1 MSIAVLYRPELK
13 EYDFGPGPPFRGNRY
28 EIFPP
33 FFKAR
38 LPQEHPFEFLKADWA
53 DDEDLLLIST
63 KEFIAFTRHYY
74 ELENTG
80 REHPRGLE
88 TYHSADNRP
97 VGRPGKL
104 EEAAR
109 LIVGQAK
116 KACDL
121 VHSGRF
127 EKVISIGGGMHHAKP
142 GWGEG
147 FCLYNDVAFAG
158 KYLVEKLGLERV
170 LILDT
175 DAHAGNGTAEYFYK
189 DPGVLF
195 IDIHQ
200 DPMTLYPGTGFIHQ
214 IGEGRGKG
222 YTINL
227 PLPPHSG
234 DDCYRFVFEEIVLP
248 ATREFQPQIIIR
260 NGGSDPHFADTLTH
274 LGLSLNGFQMIG
286 QYVRQMAKFCGGKA
300 IDMIGSGYNP
310 EVLPYAWS
318 AIISGLADFKLPLE
332 ERTPIPENITEDS
345 PLDETREMVG
355 KLKTILRE
363 YWPGLEKYK

>member
-1 MSIAVLYRPELK
+1 MSTGILYREELR
-13 EYDFGPGPPFRGNRY
+13 EYDFGPGHPFRGNRY

-33 FFKAR
+33 FFQAR

-53 DDEDLLLIST
+53 NDDDLLLICR
-63 KEFIAFTRHYY
+63 KEFIEFTRHYY
-74 ELENTG
+74 EMENTG
-80 REHPRGLE
+80 RGHPRGLE

-127 EKVISIGGGMHHAKP
+127 EKVISIGGGLHHAKP
-142 GWGEG
+142 DWGEG

-189 DPGVLF
+189 DPRVLF

-214 IGEGRGKG
+214 IGEERGKG

-227 PLPPHSG
+227 PLPPHSLNNI
-234 DDCYRFVFEEIVLP
+234 C
-248 ATREFQPQIIIR
+248 R
-260 NGGSDPHFADTLTH
+260 N
-274 LGLSLNGFQMIG
+274 
-286 QYVRQMAKFCGGKA
+286 
-300 IDMIGSGYNP
+300 
-310 EVLPYAWS
+310 
-318 AIISGLADFKLPLE
+318 
-332 ERTPIPENITEDS
+332 
-345 PLDETREMVG
+345 
-355 KLKTILRE
+355 
-363 YWPGLEKYK
+363 